1 MSSSDPPLRKKSYMG
16 QHQIKKKNIFQAP
29 DEPPD
34 VVRPEQKTCYVSGKS
49 NRSQKTS
56 RESIMSGGAVF
67 PLGESTLALD
77 EEMLQVLDAVDS
89 VKPAANNARPKA
101 VNRDAEQEPASSTVF
116 APSRPLAPV
125 TDNKREPTG
134 PGPRGA
140 PSTQERICGRGGD
153 SKRPG
158 WRADCKDLAQRLL
171 FSEDLE
177 ESEHAQR
184 GAENIKSSPV
194 STSINKL
201 SCQEIKNG
209 QRVIS
214 SINRQKVTSR
224 TKSSPRNKDR
234 SGPNTNTGPPLDVS
248 RDYILFSPTRLA
260 AAMKKAKLQ
269 QLLQN
274 QSVSVLTVPS
284 GLDLSTLGDTLPQPG
299 MALCA
304 PAGQAEKLLLSSWGL
319 PKPVLERYQKH
330 GVTHMFEWQAQCLT
344 VGQVLQGGNLVYSAP
359 TSAGK
364 TLVSELLMLKRVLE
378 TKRKALFILPFVSVA
393 KEKMHYLQSVFEEA
407 GVRVEG
413 YMGSTSAAGGFTA
426 LDVAVCTIEKANSL
440 INRLIEEDNIGLLG
454 MVVVDEL
461 HMVGDSGR
469 GYLLEL
475 LLTKIRYIAQ
485 KQNTT
490 GSLSEGVQIVGMSA
504 TLPNLS
510 LLASWLGA
518 ELYLTD
524 YRPVPLQEHLK
535 VGCKIYDKSLSVV
548 RQFTPALHIKGDD
561 DHIVSLCYETVRE
574 GRSVLLF
581 CPSKNWCEKLADSIA
596 REFYNLRHAD
606 RQGEAEPQ
614 PVSLDPE
621 GLVDVVA
628 QLRRTPAG
636 LDHILQRTVPWGVAF
651 HHAGLTFDERDVLEG
666 AFRQGLVRVLAATS
680 TLSSG
685 VNLPARRVIIRTP
698 TFNGHLLDSLT
709 YKQMAGR
716 AGRKGVDTTGESVL
730 VCKEAER
737 QKGISLLKGA
747 LQPISSCLLRREGEG
762 VTTSMLRAILE
773 IIVGGVAST
782 PQDVALYAS
791 CSLLAA
797 SMKCDGKK
805 ESNEET
811 NKGAIEACVEW
822 LMDNEFISIQ
832 KDRQEERYCPSQLGA
847 ATLSSSLSPP
857 EALGIFADLQRAMK
871 GFVLENNLH
880 ILYLITPLYAEW
892 TTIDWYQFFCLWEQL
907 SSSMKRVAELVGV
920 QEGFLARSVS
930 GKLVAK
936 TEKQRRQ
943 MAVHKRFFTTLVL
956 QDLVNEVPLGTVAS
970 KYNCNRGQLQSLQ
983 QSAST
988 YAGMVTVFCKRLG
1001 WHNMELLLSQYQTR
1015 LSFGVQRELV
1025 DLVRVSLLN
1034 ATRARTLYAQGL
1046 CTVAELARATVA
1058 DVEKAL
1064 RNAVP
1069 FKSSKRAV
1077 DESEME
1083 AAERRSLRCVWVT
1096 GGRALTEQEA
1106 AVEIVSEARLLLQE
1120 DLARLGVQWDPAT
1133 LPPGAPAVPA
1143 VTSSDDSDTSSA
1155 SNLSSHE
1162 GQVDSVKDHKEDRVK
1177 KNESTDIIRRGKENK
1192 EGYKHEKRMKM
1203 EKTEGEAKREQ
1214 RTSKPEDNGVNR
1226 KLNEHR
1232 KEDRPGPEIRQMG
1245 NEVQVERRKETKK
1258 DETNTKIL
1266 MENDTEEPDE
1276 KRERQTR
1283 SKQLGGEHKKAEP
1296 KEGERSEGIVTIRP
1310 ESHPANC
1317 PVPERSL
1324 TQELTEIASSPLPQ
1338 LMPRPPPS
1346 PSPMPP
1352 PRFRAPVSREEQ
1364 QHSVPSGTSKGDGTT
1379 HLVASP
1385 VQPGRLKHSRALSK
1399 VLHSI
1404 QTDKSLQDNAE
1415 TAQMSHSKPTGVSSA
1430 PAGQVPSVVQA
1441 PGPVQETP
1449 PGAST
1454 PTNADMRDSVSLLS
1468 PEAERRRIDGGEVD
1482 RFSSPELYA
1491 GDQRDEEIEWDV
1503 KKGEESF
1510 GDSLEL
1516 DTQTERIIVQQ
1527 RSQHRDGT
1535 DRGMN
1540 KSVETEE
1547 IREEEMVEAA
1557 VELDKDANE
1566 DPDNAWP
1573 RFNISFTDSQMEF
1586 ILNTSHEISP
1596 APAGDNVAEDKDEGG
1611 DEDEA
1616 LRDDQAASKSINRS
1630 SSFLFDSLYDSS
1642 LLAGLSPHQI
1652 LNQSDEEES
1661 IGHELRDNRS
1671 LPSTKERR
1679 RSELLANQ
1687 EAEQLEAIQW
1697 GESSFNL
1704 SEWGDSLLVGEHFLE
1719 RQSLLKHT
1727 ERTRK
1732 EQDSHNKAQLSN
1744 TVYNRPEE
1752 QIKPQPSTSATTN
1765 QNEYKDR
1772 ASNHQGA
1779 TPNIKQHNNTQND
1792 NKPDSRREMMNEK
1805 GKNGRPVG
1813 KKIKKVEETSD
1824 LLSDDVVFKHPD
1836 VQNAPESTL
1845 YCSPGLQDIFDRWP
1859 SMSDQPWQ
1867 NNTTGHT
1874 APHILMN
1881 ATNTAE
1887 VLRQPQP
1894 SMQVDS
1900 KIREP
1905 NVQVAAGEID
1915 SREEQPTIRDREDVT
1930 ERPGSAG
1937 DLIPPTQETPPVTP
1951 RVKLTTSSVQSP
1963 LTVQPLNQS
1972 TPSTLLRQ
1980 KPAITK
1986 YPKSRPGRI
1995 DHPSEAVTDT
2005 EQSSSTSDLSHKHQ
2019 LGQKPKT
2026 LPVPHSSSK
2035 TKSQPHTDQNLSPPR
2050 DCASPSSPRPERP
2063 SDAESHII
2071 EEGFSLQL
2079 SQDASLCSSNS
2090 GTFAI
2095 IDVASDRRLFNTF
2108 INEWKTKERYSL
2120 ALACEKREDRPQ
2132 PQVEIGGKHM
2142 RVSAA
2147 HQKLHSDDG
2156 FPVRNSDGLVLIGL
2170 SVCWGARDAYYL
2182 SLQQEQS
2189 KGLSASLAPPPL
2201 DDDLPVSERLVQVK
2215 TCLSRPSAGHR
2226 GGVIVTY
2233 DIIQVYKRLVQSC
2246 GITLEGNC
2254 EDPKVACWLVDPGS
2268 EERTLPNMVTVY
2280 CPEELPLLDGLGN
2293 AHVHCPRVR
2302 AATKSVLVHAVMNH
2316 LTGLLEKDGMLDLF
2330 RSVEMPSQ
2338 VCLALLELNGVGFS
2352 VEECERQKHVMQ
2364 AKLTALESQ
2373 AYTLA
2378 GHSFSLTGHS
2388 FSLTSID
2395 DIAQVLFLEL
2405 HLPPNGDV
2413 GGSKSKKTL
2422 GYTRRG
2428 GSRVRF
2434 GKQFSTTKDVLEKLR
2449 PLHPL
2454 PGVILEWRRITN
2466 ALTKVVFPLQ
2476 REKQHHPTLSMDRIY
2491 PIAQTHTATGRVSF
2505 TEPNIQNVPKDF
2517 EIHMPTVV
2525 GESPPSQGSC
2535 NMSTKPGKRRCSVPS
2550 VAAGSE
2556 EQGPAFSV
2564 SMRHAF
2570 IPFPGGMILAA
2581 DYSQLELRVLAH
2593 LSRDHRLLQVLN
2605 GGADVFRCIAAEW
2618 KSVDPESVND
2628 NLRQQAKQICYGII
2642 YGMGAKSLG
2651 EQMGVEENDAACY
2664 IESFKARYKGINAFL
2679 KETVKNC
2686 IKNGYVQTLM
2696 GRRRYLPGIT
2706 NSNMHIKAH
2715 AERQAVNTTVQ
2726 GSAADI
2732 VKLATVNIQKRLRK
2746 TYPAAPLSHQHTHSG
2761 SSHRRAGTSQLR
2773 GAYFVLQL
2781 HDELIYETT
2790 EEDLIQVAQIVKRE
2804 MESAVKLY
2812 VKLKAK
2818 VKVGPSWG
2826 NLQDLDI

>member
-1 MSSSDPPLRKKSYMG
+1 MSTSGPPLKKKSYMG
-16 QHQIKKKNIFQAP
+16 QHQIKKKKSFQAP

-34 VVRPEQKTCYVSGKS
+34 GDRLLQKPLYIPGKTNINS
-49 NRSQKTS
+49 H
-56 RESIMSGGAVF
+56 MDGGAVF

-77 EEMLQVLDAVDS
+77 EEMLQMLDVIDP
-89 VKPAANNARPKA
+89 VKPAANNACPTT
-101 VNRDAEQEPASSTVF
+101 VNRHAQEEPSSSSSSSAAF
-116 APSRPLAPV
+116 APSRALAPA
-125 TDNKREPTG
+125 NKIKSDRAPQLTG
-134 PGPRGA
+134 QGPHRA
-140 PSTQERICGRGGD
+140 PSTKQGVCGRSD
-153 SKRPG
+153 DCKRPG
-158 WRADCKDLAQRLL
+158 WSADCKDLAQRLL
-171 FSEDLE
+171 FSEDSE
-177 ESEHAQR
+177 EAAHAQR
-184 GAENIKSSPV
+184 GSENIQPSQASGCINGLSCKEIKKCQQVGSSIKQTLPSKRKSSPHSKGKSV
-194 STSINKL
+194 SNM
-201 SCQEIKNG
+201 NA
-209 QRVIS
+209 
-214 SINRQKVTSR
+214 
-224 TKSSPRNKDR
+224 D
-234 SGPNTNTGPPLDVS
+234 PPQDVS

-260 AAMKKAKLQ
+260 VAMKRAKLQ
-269 QLLQN
+269 QSLQN
-274 QSVSVLTVPS
+274 QSASVLTVPT
-284 GLDLSTLGDTLPQPG
+284 GLDVSTLNDTSPQPG
-299 MALCA
+299 IALCA
-304 PAGQAEKLLLSSWGL
+304 PAGQAEKLLLCSWGL

-413 YMGSTSAAGGFTA
+413 YMGSTSAAGWFTA

-440 INRLIEEDNIGLLG
+440 INRLIEEDNMGLLG

-490 GSLSEGVQIVGMSA
+490 GSLSEGVQIIGMSA

-518 ELYLTD
+518 ELYQTD

-535 VGCKIYDKSLSVV
+535 VGCNIYDKSLTVV
-548 RQFTPALHIKGDD
+548 QQFTPALHIKGDD

-606 RQGEAEPQ
+606 CQGEAEPQ
-614 PVSLDPE
+614 PVLLDRE

-636 LDHILQRTVPWGVAF
+636 LDPILQRTVPWGVAF

-666 AFRQGLVRVLAATS
+666 AFRGGMVRVLAATS

-698 TFNGHLLDSLT
+698 TFNGHLLDPLT

-730 VCKEAER
+730 VCKETER
-737 QKGISLLKGA
+737 QKGISLLRGA
-747 LQPISSCLLRREGEG
+747 LQPISSCLVRREGEG
-762 VTTSMLRAILE
+762 ITTSMLRAILE

-782 PQDVALYAS
+782 PQDVRSYAL

-797 SMKCDGKK
+797 SMRSDGKK

-822 LMDNEFISIQ
+822 LMENEFISIQ
-832 KDRQEERYCPSQLGA
+832 KDGQEERYCPTQLGA

-871 GFVLENNLH
+871 GFVLENDLH

-943 MAVHKRFFTTLVL
+943 MAIHKRFFTTLVL

-970 KYNCNRGQLQSLQ
+970 KYNCSRGQLQSLQ

-1034 ATRARTLYAQGL
+1034 ATRARALYAQGL

-1064 RNAVP
+1064 RNAIP

-1077 DESEME
+1077 DESEVE

-1106 AVEIVSEARLLLQE
+1106 AIEIVSEARLLLQD
-1120 DLARLGVQWDPAT
+1120 DLARLGVQWDPT
-1133 LPPGAPAVPA
+1133 SPPPGAPAVNSP
-1143 VTSSDDSDTSSA
+1143 DDFDTSSA

-1162 GQVDSVKDHKEDRVK
+1162 LQVDHNKDHREGNRIKKSESRDIDRHGK
-1177 KNESTDIIRRGKENK
+1177 KNEEEYTR
-1192 EGYKHEKRMKM
+1192 EKGMSERKM
-1203 EKTEGEAKREQ
+1203 EKAGGEAKREQ
-1214 RTSKPEDNGVNR
+1214 GQSKPEDTVINR
-1226 KLNEHR
+1226 KFEEHR
-1232 KEDRPGPEIRQMG
+1232 RLDRTEPEIRQTG
-1245 NEVQVERRKETKK
+1245 DDVEVDKGIDVEKNMANKK
-1258 DETNTKIL
+1258 LL
-1266 MENDTEEPDE
+1266 MANDTEDE
-1276 KRERQTR
+1276 KTERQRHTR
-1283 SKQLGGEHKKAEP
+1283 SKQEREERTKAEP
-1296 KEGERSEGIVTIRP
+1296 KEGKTSKGIVSIRP
-1310 ESHPANC
+1310 ESHQANA

-1324 TQELTEIASSPLPQ
+1324 TQELAEIVSSPLPP
-1338 LMPRPPPS
+1338 LMPRPQPS

-1352 PRFRAPVSREEQ
+1352 ARFRAPISRVEEQ
-1364 QHSVPSGTSKGDGTT
+1364 HSAHARTSKGPA
-1379 HLVASP
+1379 ASP
-1385 VQPGRLKHSRALSK
+1385 VHPGRLKHSRALSK
-1399 VLHSI
+1399 VLNSI
-1404 QTDKSLQDNAE
+1404 QTDKALQDHVE
-1415 TAQMSHSKPTGVSSA
+1415 TAQTLNSKPWVASSVQSPA
-1430 PAGQVPSVVQA
+1430 PEGQVLLLVQA
-1441 PGPVQETP
+1441 PDLVQEP
-1449 PGAST
+1449 PPNVSA
-1454 PTNADMRDSVSLLS
+1454 PTNANTLDSPLTVSPASVPLFS
-1468 PEAERRRIDGGEVD
+1468 PEAKRRRMDGIDVD
-1482 RFSSPELYA
+1482 KFSSPELYA
-1491 GDQRDEEIEWDV
+1491 GEERDEEAEGDIR
-1503 KKGEESF
+1503 KGEESF
-1510 GDSLEL
+1510 GDSFEL

-1527 RSQHRDGT
+1527 ACQHRDGN
-1535 DRGMN
+1535 DRGTSQM
-1540 KSVETEE
+1540 VETDE

-1557 VELDKDANE
+1557 VELDKDTNE
-1566 DPDNAWP
+1566 GSNRLEAPDNTCP
-1573 RFNISFTDSQMEF
+1573 RFNISLTESQMEL
-1586 ILNTSHEISP
+1586 ILNTSHQISP
-1596 APAGDNVAEDKDEGG
+1596 GPGGDDVVEDKDESGE
-1611 DEDEA
+1611 EDA
-1616 LRDDQAASKSINRS
+1616 NQAASESVNRS

-1642 LLAGLSPHQI
+1642 LLAALSPHHV
-1652 LNQSDEEES
+1652 LDQSDEDEPA
-1661 IGHELRDNRS
+1661 GHEIRDP
-1671 LPSTKERR
+1671 LPSTQERR
-1679 RSELLANQ
+1679 RSKLLANQ
-1687 EAEQLEAIQW
+1687 EAEKCEAVQW

-1719 RQSLLKHT
+1719 RQSLLRQT

-1732 EQDSHNKAQLSN
+1732 ASHPEAQQPNANCVLS
-1744 TVYNRPEE
+1744 EE
-1752 QIKPQPSTSATTN
+1752 PQPKPSLLQPQPSTTAATTT
-1765 QNEYKDR
+1765 QNEHDKDK
-1772 ASNHQGA
+1772 ANNNKGSIHK
-1779 TPNIKQHNNTQND
+1779 IKQHSNAQND
-1792 NKPDSRREMMNEK
+1792 DKPGGRQEMVNEK
-1805 GKNGRPVG
+1805 GENGKQVETRAV
-1813 KKIKKVEETSD
+1813 KINAV
-1824 LLSDDVVFKHPD
+1824 LSDNVVLKHPQ
-1836 VQNAPESTL
+1836 VQNEPESSF
-1845 YCSPGLQDIFDRWP
+1845 YCSPGLQEIFDRWP
-1859 SMSDQPWQ
+1859 SMSDQPTQ
-1867 NNTTGHT
+1867 NTTTGHT
-1874 APHILMN
+1874 AVHILKH
-1881 ATNTAE
+1881 AANTAE
-1887 VLRQPQP
+1887 VPDLPQP
-1894 SMQVDS
+1894 SVQVDR
-1900 KIREP
+1900 KEGKP
-1905 NVQVAAGEID
+1905 NVQDVTADSD
-1915 SREEQPTIRDREDVT
+1915 SREEQPSSYDGENVT

-1963 LTVQPLNQS
+1963 LIAQPFNQS
-1972 TPSTLLRQ
+1972 TPSTFLPRKQ
-1980 KPAITK
+1980 AIT
-1986 YPKSRPGRI
+1986 KSRPGRS
-1995 DHPSEAVTDT
+1995 DHLLEAVVDT
-2005 EQSSSTSDLSHKHQ
+2005 KQPHSTSERSCEHHP
-2019 LGQKPKT
+2019 GQKPKT
-2026 LPVPHSSSK
+2026 VPLLSSK
-2035 TKSQPHTDQNLSPPR
+2035 AKPLIHADQILSPAQ
-2050 DCASPSSPRPERP
+2050 DCISPSSPRPRLL
-2063 SDAESHII
+2063 SDAESPMTD
-2071 EEGFSLQL
+2071 EAFTLQL
-2079 SQDASLCSSNS
+2079 SQDVSLCSSNS
-2090 GTFAI
+2090 GTFSI
-2095 IDVASDRRLFNTF
+2095 IDVASDRCLFDTF
-2108 INEWKTKERYSL
+2108 INEWKTKDRYTL
-2120 ALACEKREDRPQ
+2120 ALACEKREHRQQ
-2132 PQVEIGGKHM
+2132 PEGEIGGKHK
-2142 RVSAA
+2142 RASAA
-2147 HQKLHSDDG
+2147 LQTLHTADG
-2156 FPVRNSDGLVLIGL
+2156 FPVRKSDGQVLIGL
-2170 SVCWGARDAYYL
+2170 SVCWGARDAYYV

-2189 KGLSASLAPPPL
+2189 KGLSSSLAPPPL
-2201 DDDLPVSERLVQVK
+2201 DGDLPVSERLRQVK
-2215 TCLSRPSAGHR
+2215 ACLSRLAGHR
-2226 GGVIVTY
+2226 GGVVVTY
-2233 DIIQVYKRLVQSC
+2233 DIIQVYKTLVLSC
-2246 GITLEGNC
+2246 GISLEGNC
-2254 EDPKVACWLVDPGS
+2254 EDPKVACWMVDPGS

-2293 AHVHCPRVR
+2293 AHAHCPRVR

-2316 LTGLLEKDGMLDLF
+2316 LTGLLEEDGMLDLF
-2330 RSVEMPSQ
+2330 RSTEMPSQ
-2338 VCLALLELNGVGFS
+2338 VSLALLELNGVGFS

-2378 GHSFSLTGHS
+2378 GHSFSLT
-2388 FSLTSID
+2388 SID

-2413 GGSKSKKTL
+2413 AGSKSKKTL

-2428 GSRVRF
+2428 GGRVRL
-2434 GKQFSTTKDVLEKLR
+2434 GKQFSTTKDVLEKLH

-2476 REKQHHPTLSMDRIY
+2476 REKQYHSTLAMDRIY
-2491 PIAQTHTATGRVSF
+2491 PIAQTHTATGRVCF

-2517 EIHMPTVV
+2517 EIHMATVV
-2525 GESPPSQGSC
+2525 GESPPSQDSC
-2535 NMSTKPGKRRCSVPS
+2535 HMSSKPGKRCSVVPS
-2550 VAAGSE
+2550 AAAGRA

-2570 IPFPGGMILAA
+2570 VPFSGGMILAA

-2593 LSRDHRLLQVLN
+2593 LSKDQRLLQVLN

-2618 KSVDPESVND
+2618 KRVDPESVND

-2664 IESFKARYKGINAFL
+2664 IESFKARYKGINTFL
-2679 KETVKNC
+2679 RETVKNC

-2706 NSNMHIKAH
+2706 NANVHIKAH

-2746 TYPAAPLSHQHTHSG
+2746 TYPSAPLSHQHAHSA
-2761 SSHRRAGTSQLR
+2761 SNHCRVGTSHLR

>member
-1 MSSSDPPLRKKSYMG
+1 MSTSGPHKRKSYMG
-16 QHQIKKKNIFQAP
+16 QHQIKKKKGFHAP
-29 DEPPD
+29 EEPLHGD
-34 VVRPEQKTCYVSGKS
+34 RPSDRTNSTASLMGA
-49 NRSQKTS
+49 
-56 RESIMSGGAVF
+56 GAVF

-77 EEMLQVLDAVDS
+77 AELLQVMDAVDP
-89 VKPAANNARPKA
+89 VKPAAHPTA
-101 VNRDAEQEPASSTVF
+101 VERDAHEEPASSAAF
-116 APSRPLAPV
+116 GPEHSLAPV
-125 TDNKREPTG
+125 GDNKRESDRVPTG
-134 PGPRGA
+134 QGPHGVLSA
-140 PSTQERICGRGGD
+140 QERVCWRSVD

-158 WRADCKDLAQRLL
+158 WTAECKDLAQKLL

-177 ESEHAQR
+177 EAESAQKGPER
-184 GAENIKSSPV
+184 DQPVPTSADIKEPPCREVKDSQRAGSSSKKKGAPRRKSPPLTKEESG
-194 STSINKL
+194 SS
-201 SCQEIKNG
+201 KNAA
-209 QRVIS
+209 
-214 SINRQKVTSR
+214 
-224 TKSSPRNKDR
+224 
-234 SGPNTNTGPPLDVS
+234 PPLDVS
-248 RDYILFSPTRLA
+248 RDYILFSPTCLA
-260 AAMKKAKLQ
+260 AAMKRAKLQ
-269 QLLQN
+269 QSLQN
-274 QSVSVLTVPS
+274 QSASVLTVPT
-284 GLDLSTLGDTLPQPG
+284 GLELSTLSDTLPQPG
-299 MALCA
+299 VALCA
-304 PAGQAEKLLLSSWGL
+304 PLNQAEMLQLSSWGL

-330 GVTHMFEWQAQCLT
+330 KVTCMFEWQAQCLA
-344 VGQVLQGGNLVYSAP
+344 VGHVLQGGNLVYSAP

-440 INRLIEEDNIGLLG
+440 INRLIEEDSMGLLG

-490 GSLSEGVQIVGMSA
+490 GSLSEGVQIIGMSA

-518 ELYLTD
+518 ELYQTD

-535 VGCKIYDKSLSVV
+535 VGCNIYDKSLSVV
-548 RQFTPALHIKGDD
+548 RQFTPALQIKGDD
-561 DHIVSLCYETVRE
+561 DHIVSLCYETVRD

-606 RQGEAEPQ
+606 GQSDTNLR
-614 PVSLDPE
+614 PVCLDQE
-621 GLVDVVA
+621 GLVDVLA

-636 LDHILQRTVPWGVAF
+636 LDPILQRTVPWGVAF

-666 AFRQGLVRVLAATS
+666 AFRQGVVRVLAATS

-698 TFNGHLLDSLT
+698 TFNGHLLDPLT

-737 QKGISLLKGA
+737 QKGITLLKGA
-747 LQPISSCLLRREGEG
+747 LQPISSCLVRREGDG

-782 PQDVALYAS
+782 PQDVTLYAS

-797 SMKCDGKK
+797 SMKCDGKHRSD
-805 ESNEET
+805 EGT

-832 KDRQEERYCPSQLGA
+832 KEGDDPEERYCPTQLGA
-847 ATLSSSLSPP
+847 ATMSSSLSPP

-871 GFVLENNLH
+871 GFVLENDLH

-936 TEKQRRQ
+936 TDKQRRQ
-943 MAVHKRFFTTLVL
+943 MAIHKRFFTTLVL

-1034 ATRARTLYAQGL
+1034 ATRARALYAQGL

-1083 AAERRSLRCVWVT
+1083 AVERRSLRCVWVT

-1106 AVEIVSEARLLLQE
+1106 ANEIVSEARVLLRE
-1120 DLARLGVQWDPAT
+1120 DLAKLGVQWDPTT
-1133 LPPGAPAVPA
+1133 LPPGAPGVNSPDDQSE
-1143 VTSSDDSDTSSA
+1143 TSSGSD
-1155 SNLSSHE
+1155 LRSHE
-1162 GQVDSVKDHKEDRVK
+1162 AQRNNNKESQEGGRLK
-1177 KNESTDIIRRGKENK
+1177 KSKSRDTDGHREDDYRGEKRKQEKPEGEIWREPGKSKPAEKEVNKKFEVHREEDGIDPEMRQTENEMPSENGKETEKKAGTNK
-1192 EGYKHEKRMKM
+1192 MSMANTTK
-1203 EKTEGEAKREQ
+1203 
-1214 RTSKPEDNGVNR
+1214 N
-1226 KLNEHR
+1226 LNE
-1232 KEDRPGPEIRQMG
+1232 KLDGPE
-1245 NEVQVERRKETKK
+1245 KE
-1258 DETNTKIL
+1258 
-1266 MENDTEEPDE
+1266 EE
-1276 KRERQTR
+1276 
-1283 SKQLGGEHKKAEP
+1283 EHKISE
-1296 KEGERSEGIVTIRP
+1296 EGSEGTVSARP
-1310 ESHPANC
+1310 VGQQTKQPA
-1317 PVPERSL
+1317 PERSL
-1324 TQELTEIASSPLPQ
+1324 TQELADIVSSPLPQ
-1338 LMPRPPPS
+1338 SLPHPQPTPP
-1346 PSPMPP
+1346 PMPP
-1352 PRFRAPVSREEQ
+1352 PRFRAPISWAEEQ
-1364 QHSVPSGTSKGDGTT
+1364 RSISTSTLKRDGTT
-1379 HLVASP
+1379 GGAASP
-1385 VQPGRLKHSRALSK
+1385 VQQSRLKHSRALSK

-1404 QTDKSLQDNAE
+1404 QTDKCPQDNSN
-1415 TAQMSHSKPTGVSSA
+1415 TAPTSHLTSA
-1430 PAGQVPSVVQA
+1430 DTSGPAVHQSTAAQTTD
-1441 PGPVQETP
+1441 PVQQTP
-1449 PGAST
+1449 PTVST
-1454 PTNADMRDSVSLLS
+1454 PTNAATSDPPLFA
-1468 PEAERRRIDGGEVD
+1468 PEAKRRRVESGEVD
-1482 RFSSPELYA
+1482 NFSSPELYA
-1491 GDQRDEEIEWDV
+1491 GDVE
-1503 KKGEESF
+1503 KGEESF
-1510 GDSLEL
+1510 GDSFEL
-1516 DTQTERIIVQQ
+1516 DTQTERILVQQ
-1527 RSQHRDGT
+1527 SYQFKDGNLVLET
-1535 DRGMN
+1535 EKTKEEGM
-1540 KSVETEE
+1540 VETAAELKGATEE
-1547 IREEEMVEAA
+1547 GDNRLA
-1557 VELDKDANE
+1557 
-1566 DPDNAWP
+1566 PDNP
-1573 RFNISFTDSQMEF
+1573 CPKFNISLTDSQMEL
-1586 ILNTSHEISP
+1586 ILNTSHQVSP
-1596 APAGDNVAEDKDEGG
+1596 GPGVGDNMDEEKNEGG
-1611 DEDEA
+1611 D
-1616 LRDDQAASKSINRS
+1616 DDDDDDDNNVPAANQVASESPNRS
-1630 SSFLFDSLYDSS
+1630 SSFLFDSLYDSA
-1642 LLAGLSPHQI
+1642 LLAGLSPHHI
-1652 LNQSDEEES
+1652 SHHSDEEES
-1661 IGHELRDNRS
+1661 VGQEQERP
-1671 LPSTKERR
+1671 LPSTQERR
-1679 RSELLANQ
+1679 SSELLANQ
-1687 EAEQLEAIQW
+1687 EAEKQEAVQW

-1704 SEWGDSLLVGEHFLE
+1704 SEWGDSLFVGEHFME
-1719 RQSLLKHT
+1719 RQSLLRHT
-1727 ERTRK
+1727 ERTQTEEEGR
-1732 EQDSHNKAQLSN
+1732 HRAQEPN
-1744 TVYNRPEE
+1744 AEE
-1752 QIKPQPSTSATTN
+1752 QFQVQSISEPGPIQAQPDKAT
-1765 QNEYKDR
+1765 
-1772 ASNHQGA
+1772 A
-1779 TPNIKQHNNTQND
+1779 TQFTND
-1792 NKPDSRREMMNEK
+1792 NKASGKQGGESGKQKETETNMN
-1805 GKNGRPVG
+1805 VL
-1813 KKIKKVEETSD
+1813 VLD
-1824 LLSDDVVFKHPD
+1824 
-1836 VQNAPESTL
+1836 NAPERNL
-1845 YCSPGLQDIFDRWP
+1845 YCSPDLQEIFDRWP
-1859 SMSDQPWQ
+1859 SMSDQSCQ
-1867 NNTTGHT
+1867 NTTGHT
-1874 APHILMN
+1874 DPIHA
-1881 ATNTAE
+1881 ATAAAAAAAAATATAAAAAAATATAAADTE
-1887 VLRQPQP
+1887 TPDPPQP
-1894 SMQVDS
+1894 SIQAGTNTG
-1900 KIREP
+1900 KL
-1905 NVQVAAGEID
+1905 NVQPDAESEPSKHGTEN
-1915 SREEQPTIRDREDVT
+1915 VT

-1963 LTVQPLNQS
+1963 LTTKPLNQS
-1972 TPSTLLRQ
+1972 TPLILPTRKQ
-1980 KPAITK
+1980 TA
-1986 YPKSRPGRI
+1986 PKCRKSHSGHS
-1995 DHPSEAVTDT
+1995 DHPSVATDT
-2005 EQSSSTSDLSHKHQ
+2005 KQPNSVRSRKQQ
-2019 LGQKPKT
+2019 LEKTKSLTT
-2026 LPVPHSSSK
+2026 LPESELRSVQCSSSK
-2035 TKSQPHTDQNLSPPR
+2035 TKPLLQSDQKLSRPPQHT
-2050 DCASPSSPRPERP
+2050 SPSSPRPKPP
-2063 SDAESHII
+2063 SDSESPVI
-2071 EEGFSLQL
+2071 EGFTLQL
-2079 SQDASLCSSNS
+2079 SQDASLNSFNS
-2090 GTFAI
+2090 GTFSI
-2095 IDVASDRRLFNTF
+2095 IDVASDRCLFDTF
-2108 INEWKTKERYSL
+2108 IGEWKTKERYSL
-2120 ALACEKREDRPQ
+2120 ALACEKRERREQ
-2132 PQVEIGGKHM
+2132 PEEEIGGKHNKA
-2142 RVSAA
+2142 SAA
-2147 HQKLHSDDG
+2147 HQKLNG

-2170 SVCWGARDAYYL
+2170 SVCWGARDAYYI

-2189 KGLSASLAPPPL
+2189 KGFSSSLAPPLL
-2201 DDDLPVSERLVQVK
+2201 DENLPVSDRLEQVRA
-2215 TCLSRPSAGHR
+2215 CLSQPSKDLG
-2226 GGVIVTY
+2226 GGVVVTY
-2233 DIIQVYKRLVQSC
+2233 DIIQVYKTLVLSC
-2246 GITLEGNC
+2246 GISLEGSC
-2254 EDPKVACWLVDPGS
+2254 EDPKVACWLMDPGS

-2280 CPEELPLLDGLGN
+2280 CPEELPLLEGLGN
-2293 AHVHCPRVR
+2293 AHAHCPRVR
-2302 AATKSVLVHAVMNH
+2302 AATKSVLVHAVMKH
-2316 LTGLLEKDGMLDLF
+2316 VTGLLEQDGMLDLF
-2330 RSVEMPSQ
+2330 RNIEMPSQ

-2364 AKLTALESQ
+2364 AKLSTLESQ
-2373 AYTLA
+2373 AYNLA
-2378 GHSFSLTGHS
+2378 GHSFSLTS
-2388 FSLTSID
+2388 VD

-2413 GGSKSKKTL
+2413 GGSKGKKTL

-2428 GSRVRF
+2428 AGGRVRL

-2476 REKQHHPTLSMDRIY
+2476 REKQYHPTLAMNRIY
-2491 PIAQTHTATGRVSF
+2491 PVAQTHTATGRVSF

-2517 EIHMPTVV
+2517 EIDMPTVV
-2525 GESPPSQGSC
+2525 EESPPSQNGRQ
-2535 NMSTKPGKRRCSVPS
+2535 NKPGKKRRSAVPS
-2550 VAAGSE
+2550 VTAGAAG
-2556 EQGPAFSV
+2556 QGLTFSV

-2570 IPFPGGMILAA
+2570 VPFSGGMILAA

-2593 LSRDHRLLQVLN
+2593 LSKDQRLLQVLN

-2618 KSVDPESVND
+2618 KSIDPETVND

-2664 IESFKARYKGINAFL
+2664 IESFKSRYKGINAFL

-2686 IKNGYVQTLM
+2686 VKNGYVQTLK

-2706 NSNMHIKAH
+2706 NTNMHIKAH

-2746 TYPAAPLSHQHTHSG
+2746 TYPAALPSHQHTLSARNQ
-2761 SSHRRAGTSQLR
+2761 SRARTSHLR

-2790 EEDLIQVAQIVKRE
+2790 EDDLIQVAQIVKRE

-2826 NLQDLDI
+2826 NLQDIDL

>member
-1 MSSSDPPLRKKSYMG
+1 MSTLGPPPKKKSYMG
-16 QHQIKKKNIFQAP
+16 QHQIKNKKCHQAP
-29 DEPPD
+29 DDPPE
-34 VVRPEQKTCYVSGKS
+34 VNSLLQKKHYVSNKANRPE
-49 NRSQKTS
+49 NRGSH
-56 RESIMSGGAVF
+56 IGGAAMF

-77 EEMLQVLDAVDS
+77 EEMVQVLDAVDS
-89 VKPAANNARPKA
+89 VKPAACPTTANGGAQ
-101 VNRDAEQEPASSTVF
+101 EEPASSA
-116 APSRPLAPV
+116 APSRSLAPTAHSKKERDRAPLQPIDDQRSHRSLM
-125 TDNKREPTG
+125 TD
-134 PGPRGA
+134 
-140 PSTQERICGRGGD
+140 ERLCGRNSD
-153 SKRPG
+153 CKRPG
-158 WRADCKDLAQRLL
+158 WTADCKDLAQKLL
-171 FSEDLE
+171 FSEDSE
-177 ESEHAQR
+177 EAEQAQR
-184 GAENIKSSPV
+184 GLSMPASACV
-194 STSINKL
+194 SVPQY
-201 SCQEIKNG
+201 QEIKNNC
-209 QRVIS
+209 QADS
-214 SINRQKVTSR
+214 FNKQKQIHR
-224 TKSSPRNKDR
+224 RKSSPPNNEESCSNRNSDL
-234 SGPNTNTGPPLDVS
+234 PLDVS

-260 AAMKKAKLQ
+260 AAKKKSKLQ
-269 QLLQN
+269 PSLQN
-274 QSVSVLTVPS
+274 QSASVLTVPS
-284 GLDLSTLGDTLPQPG
+284 GLELSTLSVTLSQPG
-299 MALCA
+299 IALCA
-304 PAGQAEKLLLSSWGL
+304 PTEQTEKLLLSSWGL

-330 GVTHMFEWQAQCLT
+330 GVTQMFEWQAQCLT

-413 YMGSTSAAGGFTA
+413 YMGSTKAAGGFTA

-440 INRLIEEDNIGLLG
+440 INRLIEEDSMGLLG

-490 GSLSEGVQIVGMSA
+490 GSLSEGVQIIGMSA

-518 ELYLTD
+518 ELYQTD

-535 VGCKIYDKSLSVV
+535 VGCNFYDKSLSVI

-574 GRSVLLF
+574 GHSVLLF

-596 REFYNLRHAD
+596 REFYNLRLNDH
-606 RQGEAEPQ
+606 QGDTDAQ
-614 PVSLDPE
+614 TVCLDQE
-621 GLVDVVA
+621 GLVNVIA
-628 QLRRTPAG
+628 QLKRTPAG
-636 LDHILQRTVPWGVAF
+636 LDLILQRTVPWGVAF

-666 AFRQGLVRVLAATS
+666 AFRQGMVRVLAATS

-698 TFNGHLLDSLT
+698 TFNGHLLDPLT

-737 QKGISLLKGA
+737 QKGISLLRGT
-747 LQPISSCLLRREGEG
+747 LQPISSCLVRREGEG

-782 PQDVALYAS
+782 PQDVRLYAS

-797 SMKCDGKK
+797 SMKCDGQKQ
-805 ESNEET
+805 SNEET

-822 LMDNEFISIQ
+822 LMENEFISIQ
-832 KDRQEERYCPSQLGA
+832 KDEQEERYCPTQLGA

-871 GFVLENNLH
+871 GFVLENDLH

-930 GKLVAK
+930 CKLVAK

-988 YAGMVTVFCKRLG
+988 YAGMVMIFCKRLG

-1034 ATRARTLYAQGL
+1034 ATRARALYAQGL

-1083 AAERRSLRCVWVT
+1083 AAERRNLRCVWVT

-1106 AVEIVSEARLLLQE
+1106 AIEIVSEARLLLQE
-1120 DLARLGVQWDPAT
+1120 DLAQLGVQWDPTT
-1133 LPPGAPAVPA
+1133 LPPGAP
-1143 VTSSDDSDTSSA
+1143 TLSNLDDHHSSDTDSSVSYISPQEAKAGSSREGEGHRLNKSESKDTDK
-1155 SNLSSHE
+1155 HRE
-1162 GQVDSVKDHKEDRVK
+1162 GIKPEKQKL
-1177 KNESTDIIRRGKENK
+1177 ENK
-1192 EGYKHEKRMKM
+1192 MP
-1203 EKTEGEAKREQ
+1203 TGEARREQ
-1214 RTSKPEDNGVNR
+1214 PKKAQDRTETEVGQTGNHVAVERDNVAKIEETNAKLSMENAPENPD
-1226 KLNEHR
+1226 
-1232 KEDRPGPEIRQMG
+1232 EIRERPEQEMG
-1245 NEVQVERRKETKK
+1245 ECKTSEER
-1258 DETNTKIL
+1258 
-1266 MENDTEEPDE
+1266 
-1276 KRERQTR
+1276 
-1283 SKQLGGEHKKAEP
+1283 GGQK
-1296 KEGERSEGIVTIRP
+1296 SEGTVSMKERGQAKPSIP
-1310 ESHPANC
+1310 D
-1317 PVPERSL
+1317 RSL
-1324 TQELTEIASSPLPQ
+1324 TQELAQIVSSLPQ
-1338 LMPRPPPS
+1338 LLPHAQPS

-1352 PRFRAPVSREEQ
+1352 PRFRTLISRVGEETVSPK
-1364 QHSVPSGTSKGDGTT
+1364 SSKGDGTT
-1379 HLVASP
+1379 GLVASP
-1385 VQPGRLKHSRALSK
+1385 LQPGRLKHSRALSK

-1404 QTDKSLQDNAE
+1404 QTDKSLQNDVD
-1415 TAQMSHSKPTGVSSA
+1415 TAPTSC
-1430 PAGQVPSVVQA
+1430 PPSDSTGQA
-1441 PGPVQETP
+1441 PGHVPQTP
-1449 PGAST
+1449 PTVSAPTIDSPLSSSPASV
-1454 PTNADMRDSVSLLS
+1454 PLFS
-1468 PEAERRRIDGGEVD
+1468 PKAKRRRMEGAEMDK
-1482 RFSSPELYA
+1482 FSSPELYA
-1491 GDQRDEEIEWDV
+1491 GEEGDEEVQGNV

-1510 GDSLEL
+1510 GDSFEL
-1516 DTQTERIIVQQ
+1516 DTQTERIILQQ
-1527 RSQHRDGT
+1527 SYQRGIGN
-1535 DRGMN
+1535 DRAMN
-1540 KSVETEE
+1540 QLVETEE
-1547 IREEEMVEAA
+1547 AKEVEMVEMCTHS
-1557 VELDKDANE
+1557 VTGKDGLEA
-1566 DPDNAWP
+1566 PDSASH
-1573 RFNISFTDSQMEF
+1573 RFNISLTDSQMEL
-1586 ILNTSHEISP
+1586 ILNSSHQISP
-1596 APAGDNVAEDKDEGG
+1596 GLADDNLEEDKNQDGSN
-1611 DEDEA
+1611 DNEA
-1616 LRDDQAASKSINRS
+1616 PEANPVASESFNRS

-1642 LLAGLSPHQI
+1642 LLAGLSPEQ
-1652 LNQSDEEES
+1652 LADQEEPVGQD
-1661 IGHELRDNRS
+1661 IKDKWP
-1671 LPSTKERR
+1671 LPSTQDQRC
-1679 RSELLANQ
+1679 SEFLANREAERQ
-1687 EAEQLEAIQW
+1687 EAVQW

-1704 SEWGDSLLVGEHFLE
+1704 SEWGDTLLVGEHFLE
-1719 RQSLLKHT
+1719 RQSLLRHT
-1727 ERTRK
+1727 GRTQK
-1732 EQDSHNKAQLSN
+1732 EQEDCDRQAQQCNTDYEQFKNNQGHMHKFKQFTSCQNNIKPGERQRRINKDGEN
-1744 TVYNRPEE
+1744 EE
-1752 QIKPQPSTSATTN
+1752 QMEKEREQGKTN
-1765 QNEYKDR
+1765 VLLL
-1772 ASNHQGA
+1772 
-1779 TPNIKQHNNTQND
+1779 D
-1792 NKPDSRREMMNEK
+1792 NV
-1805 GKNGRPVG
+1805 PVG
-1813 KKIKKVEETSD
+1813 TP
-1824 LLSDDVVFKHPD
+1824 H
-1836 VQNAPESTL
+1836 
-1845 YCSPGLQDIFDRWP
+1845 CSPGLQEIFDRWP
-1859 SMSDQPWQ
+1859 SMSEQTCQ
-1867 NNTTGHT
+1867 NPTTGHADT
-1874 APHILMN
+1874 QRLIN
-1881 ATNTAE
+1881 AANTLKASD
-1887 VLRQPQP
+1887 LP
-1894 SMQVDS
+1894 
-1900 KIREP
+1900 
-1905 NVQVAAGEID
+1905 
-1915 SREEQPTIRDREDVT
+1915 QPTIHEDRKREELNAQSAAAENDSPLVHLSRHDAGNAT

-1963 LTVQPLNQS
+1963 LTARPLNQS
-1972 TPSTLLRQ
+1972 TPSALGLH
-1980 KPAITK
+1980 KPSALKCPESRTGQSNHLPEPVPANKHLTSTFDHHHKCHLGQAPKTK
-1986 YPKSRPGRI
+1986 RLTEP
-1995 DHPSEAVTDT
+1995 EVT
-2005 EQSSSTSDLSHKHQ
+2005 SVPCSTSE
-2019 LGQKPKT
+2019 
-2026 LPVPHSSSK
+2026 
-2035 TKSQPHTDQNLSPPR
+2035 TKGVLQTGPNLSSPQN
-2050 DCASPSSPRPERP
+2050 CASLSIPCPKLP
-2063 SDAESHII
+2063 SDTDSAVD
-2071 EEGFSLQL
+2071 EGFSLQL
-2079 SQDASLCSSNS
+2079 SQDKSLCSSNS
-2090 GTFAI
+2090 GTFTI
-2095 IDVASDRRLFNTF
+2095 IDVASDRCLFDTF
-2108 INEWKTKERYSL
+2108 IEEWKTKERYSL
-2120 ALACEKREDRPQ
+2120 VLACEKREHRLQ
-2132 PQVEIGGKHM
+2132 PLNEIGGKHK

-2147 HQKLHSDDG
+2147 HQNPNRADG
-2156 FPVRNSDGLVLIGL
+2156 FPVRDSDGLVIIGL
-2170 SVCWGARDAYYL
+2170 SVCWGARDAYYI
-2182 SLQQEQS
+2182 SLQKEQN
-2189 KGLSASLAPPPL
+2189 KGLSSSLAPPPL
-2201 DDDLPVSERLVQVK
+2201 DDDLPVNERLEQVK

-2226 GGVIVTY
+2226 GGVVITY
-2233 DIIQVYKRLVQSC
+2233 DIIQVYKRLVLGC
-2246 GITLEGNC
+2246 GISLEGNC

-2280 CPEELPLLDGLGN
+2280 CPEELHLLDGLGN
-2293 AHVHCPRVR
+2293 GNAYCPRVR
-2302 AATKSVLVHAVMNH
+2302 AATKSVLILAVMNH
-2316 LTGLLEKDGMLDLF
+2316 LSGVLEKDGMLDLF
-2330 RSVEMPSQ
+2330 RNMEMPSQ

-2352 VEECERQKHVMQ
+2352 VQECERQKHVMQ

-2373 AYTLA
+2373 AYNLA
-2378 GHSFSLTGHS
+2378 GHS

-2413 GGSKSKKTL
+2413 SGSKSKKTL

-2428 GSRVRF
+2428 GGRVRL
-2434 GKQFSTTKDVLEKLR
+2434 GKQFSTTKDVLEKLC

-2476 REKQHHPTLSMDRIY
+2476 REKQYHPTLAMDRIY

-2517 EIHMPTVV
+2517 QIYMPTVV
-2525 GESPPSQGSC
+2525 GESPPSQSGSEI
-2535 NMSTKPGKRRCSVPS
+2535 TKPGKQRRSVVPS
-2550 VAAGSE
+2550 VAAGTA

-2570 IPFPGGMILAA
+2570 IPFSGGMILAA

-2593 LSRDHRLLQVLN
+2593 LSKDQRLIQVLN
-2605 GGADVFRCIAAEW
+2605 LGADVFRCIAAEW
-2618 KSVDPESVND
+2618 KSVDPETVKD
-2628 NLRQQAKQICYGII
+2628 DLRQHAKQICYGII

-2679 KETVKNC
+2679 KQTVKNC
-2686 IKNGYVQTLM
+2686 VKNGYVQTLK

-2706 NSNMHIKAH
+2706 NTNTHIKAH

-2732 VKLATVNIQKRLRK
+2732 VKLATVNIQKRLQK
-2746 TYPAAPLSHQHTHSG
+2746 TYPAAPLSHQHTHSVNN
-2761 SSHRRAGTSQLR
+2761 RCRAGTSHLR

-2812 VKLKAK
+2812 VKLKVK

-2826 NLQDLDI
+2826 NLQDLDL

>member
-1 MSSSDPPLRKKSYMG
+1 GDAAG
-16 QHQIKKKNIFQAP
+16 AGCC
-29 DEPPD
+29 
-34 VVRPEQKTCYVSGKS
+34 RPS
-49 NRSQKTS
+49 
-56 RESIMSGGAVF
+56 
-67 PLGESTLALD
+67 
-77 EEMLQVLDAVDS
+77 
-89 VKPAANNARPKA
+89 
-101 VNRDAEQEPASSTVF
+101 
-116 APSRPLAPV
+116 
-125 TDNKREPTG
+125 
-134 PGPRGA
+134 
-140 PSTQERICGRGGD
+140 
-153 SKRPG
+153 
-158 WRADCKDLAQRLL
+158 
-171 FSEDLE
+171 
-177 ESEHAQR
+177 
-184 GAENIKSSPV
+184 
-194 STSINKL
+194 
-201 SCQEIKNG
+201 
-209 QRVIS
+209 
-214 SINRQKVTSR
+214 
-224 TKSSPRNKDR
+224 
-234 SGPNTNTGPPLDVS
+234 
-248 RDYILFSPTRLA
+248 
-260 AAMKKAKLQ
+260 
-269 QLLQN
+269 
-274 QSVSVLTVPS
+274 
-284 GLDLSTLGDTLPQPG
+284 
-299 MALCA
+299 
-304 PAGQAEKLLLSSWGL
+304 EKLLLSSWGL

-330 GVTHMFEWQAQCLT
+330 GVTHMFEWQAQCLA

-440 INRLIEEDNIGLLG
+440 INRLIEEDSMGLLG

-485 KQNTT
+485 KQNVT
-490 GSLSEGVQIVGMSA
+490 GSLSEGVQIIGMSA

-518 ELYLTD
+518 ELYQTD

-535 VGCKIYDKSLSVV
+535 VGCNIYDKCLSVV
-548 RQFTPALHIKGDD
+548 RQFAPALHIKGDD

-574 GRSVLLF
+574 GHSVLLF

-596 REFYNLRHAD
+596 REFYNLRHN
-606 RQGEAEPQ
+606 
-614 PVSLDPE
+614 VCLDQE
-621 GLVDVVA
+621 GLVDVIA

-636 LDHILQRTVPWGVAF
+636 IDPILQRTVPWGVAF

-666 AFRQGLVRVLAATS
+666 AFRQGMVRVLAATS

-698 TFNGHLLDSLT
+698 TFNGHLLDPLT

-737 QKGISLLKGA
+737 QKGISLIKGA
-747 LQPISSCLLRREGEG
+747 LQPISSCLVRREGEG

-782 PQDVALYAS
+782 PQDVSLYAS

-797 SMKCDGKK
+797 SMKCDSKRK
-805 ESNEET
+805 SNEET

-822 LMDNEFISIQ
+822 LMENEFISIQ
-832 KDRQEERYCPSQLGA
+832 KDGQEERYCPTQLGA

-871 GFVLENNLH
+871 GFVLENDLH

-943 MAVHKRFFTTLVL
+943 MAIHKRFFTTLVL

-1034 ATRARTLYAQGL
+1034 ATRARALYAQGL

-1083 AAERRSLRCVWVT
+1083 AAERRNLRCVWVT

-1106 AVEIVSEARLLLQE
+1106 ATEIVSEARLLLQE
-1120 DLARLGVQWDPAT
+1120 DLAQLGVRWDPTT
-1133 LPPGAPAVPA
+1133 LPPGAPAGSSPDDHRSKDTE
-1143 VTSSDDSDTSSA
+1143 TSSGSY
-1155 SNLSSHE
+1155 LSSQENTLLFSQIFPGPGGGDH
-1162 GQVDSVKDHKEDRVK
+1162 VDED
-1177 KNESTDIIRRGKENK
+1177 KNEGGGDDNEAST
-1192 EGYKHEKRMKM
+1192 
-1203 EKTEGEAKREQ
+1203 
-1214 RTSKPEDNGVNR
+1214 
-1226 KLNEHR
+1226 
-1232 KEDRPGPEIRQMG
+1232 G
-1245 NEVQVERRKETKK
+1245 NQ
-1258 DETNTKIL
+1258 
-1266 MENDTEEPDE
+1266 
-1276 KRERQTR
+1276 
-1283 SKQLGGEHKKAEP
+1283 
-1296 KEGERSEGIVTIRP
+1296 
-1310 ESHPANC
+1310 
-1317 PVPERSL
+1317 
-1324 TQELTEIASSPLPQ
+1324 
-1338 LMPRPPPS
+1338 
-1346 PSPMPP
+1346 
-1352 PRFRAPVSREEQ
+1352 
-1364 QHSVPSGTSKGDGTT
+1364 
-1379 HLVASP
+1379 VASE
-1385 VQPGRLKHSRALSK
+1385 
-1399 VLHSI
+1399 
-1404 QTDKSLQDNAE
+1404 SL
-1415 TAQMSHSKPTGVSSA
+1415 
-1430 PAGQVPSVVQA
+1430 
-1441 PGPVQETP
+1441 
-1449 PGAST
+1449 
-1454 PTNADMRDSVSLLS
+1454 
-1468 PEAERRRIDGGEVD
+1468 
-1482 RFSSPELYA
+1482 
-1491 GDQRDEEIEWDV
+1491 
-1503 KKGEESF
+1503 
-1510 GDSLEL
+1510 
-1516 DTQTERIIVQQ
+1516 
-1527 RSQHRDGT
+1527 
-1535 DRGMN
+1535 
-1540 KSVETEE
+1540 
-1547 IREEEMVEAA
+1547 
-1557 VELDKDANE
+1557 
-1566 DPDNAWP
+1566 
-1573 RFNISFTDSQMEF
+1573 
-1586 ILNTSHEISP
+1586 
-1596 APAGDNVAEDKDEGG
+1596 
-1611 DEDEA
+1611 
-1616 LRDDQAASKSINRS
+1616 NRS

-1642 LLAGLSPHQI
+1642 LLAGLSPQQI
-1652 LNQSDEEES
+1652 LDQSDEEES
-1661 IGHELRDNRS
+1661 VGQEVRDERP
-1671 LPSTKERR
+1671 LPSTQERR

-1687 EAEQLEAIQW
+1687 EAEQQEAIQW

-1704 SEWGDSLLVGEHFLE
+1704 SEWGDSLFVGEHFLE
-1719 RQSLLKHT
+1719 RQSLLRLA
-1727 ERTRK
+1727 ERTLK
-1732 EQDSHNKAQLSN
+1732 EQEDRHHDAQQTNADRVLPEDQLLDSPKEP
-1744 TVYNRPEE
+1744 R
-1752 QIKPQPSTSATTN
+1752 QIQPDCFLTQKECDKETAKNVTN
-1765 QNEYKDR
+1765 GK
-1772 ASNHQGA
+1772 
-1779 TPNIKQHNNTQND
+1779 ND
-1792 NKPDSRREMMNEK
+1792 NKPDKTQGRMNEE
-1805 GKNGRPVG
+1805 GNQ
-1813 KKIKKVEETSD
+1813 VERKEA
-1824 LLSDDVVFKHPD
+1824 K
-1836 VQNAPESTL
+1836 
-1845 YCSPGLQDIFDRWP
+1845 
-1859 SMSDQPWQ
+1859 
-1867 NNTTGHT
+1867 
-1874 APHILMN
+1874 MN
-1881 ATNTAE
+1881 
-1887 VLRQPQP
+1887 LF
-1894 SMQVDS
+1894 
-1900 KIREP
+1900 
-1905 NVQVAAGEID
+1905 
-1915 SREEQPTIRDREDVT
+1915 
-1930 ERPGSAG
+1930 
-1937 DLIPPTQETPPVTP
+1937 
-1951 RVKLTTSSVQSP
+1951 P
-1963 LTVQPLNQS
+1963 L
-1972 TPSTLLRQ
+1972 
-1980 KPAITK
+1980 
-1986 YPKSRPGRI
+1986 
-1995 DHPSEAVTDT
+1995 SEAADT
-2005 EQSSSTSDLSHKHQ
+2005 KPQT
-2019 LGQKPKT
+2019 GQPKT
-2026 LPVPHSSSK
+2026 LPEFQLKSVTRSSSK
-2035 TKSQPHTDQNLSPPR
+2035 TKLLLHGDQNLSPPPR
-2050 DCASPSSPRPERP
+2050 SPSPSSPQLKPP
-2063 SDAESHII
+2063 SDAESPVTDD
-2071 EEGFSLQL
+2071 GFTLQL
-2079 SQDASLCSSNS
+2079 SQDASLCPSNS
-2090 GTFAI
+2090 GTFSI

-2108 INEWKTKERYSL
+2108 IKEWKTKERYSL
-2120 ALACEKREDRPQ
+2120 ALACEKREHIQQ
-2132 PQVEIGGKHM
+2132 PEGEIGGKHK
-2142 RVSAA
+2142 RAA
-2147 HQKLHSDDG
+2147 RQKLNRTDG
-2156 FPVRNSDGLVLIGL
+2156 FPVRDSDGLVLIGL
-2170 SVCWGARDAYYL
+2170 SVCWGARDSYYI

-2189 KGLSASLAPPPL
+2189 LSSSLAPPPL
-2201 DDDLPVSERLVQVK
+2201 DDDLPVSERLGQVRS
-2215 TCLSRPSAGHR
+2215 CLSRPSAGLR
-2226 GGVIVTY
+2226 GGVVVTY
-2233 DIIQVYKRLVQSC
+2233 DIIQVYKTLVLSC
-2246 GITLEGNC
+2246 GISLAGNC
-2254 EDPKVACWLVDPGS
+2254 EDPKVACWLLDPGS

-2280 CPEELPLLDGLGN
+2280 CPEELPLLDGLGS
-2293 AHVHCPRVR
+2293 AHAHCPRVR

-2316 LTGLLEKDGMLDLF
+2316 LTGLLEKDNLF
-2330 RSVEMPSQ
+2330 RSIEMPSQ

-2373 AYTLA
+2373 AYNLA
-2378 GHSFSLTGHS
+2378 GHS

-2428 GSRVRF
+2428 GGRVRL
-2434 GKQFSTTKDVLEKLR
+2434 GKQFSTTKDILEKLR

-2476 REKQHHPTLSMDRIY
+2476 REKQYHPTLAMDRIY

-2517 EIHMPTVV
+2517 EICMPTVV
-2525 GESPPSQGSC
+2525 GESPPSQNGSLLKAG
-2535 NMSTKPGKRRCSVPS
+2535 SWGLKGAFERLPVRSVAPS
-2550 VAAGSE
+2550 VTGGAA

-2570 IPFPGGMILAA
+2570 VPFSGGMILAA

-2593 LSRDHRLLQVLN
+2593 LSKDQRLLQVLN

-2618 KSVDPESVND
+2618 KGVDPETVND
-2628 NLRQQAKQICYGII
+2628 SLRQQAKQICYGII

-2686 IKNGYVQTLM
+2686 IKNGY
-2696 GRRRYLPGIT
+2696 
-2706 NSNMHIKAH
+2706 H

-2746 TYPAAPLSHQHTHSG
+2746 TYPTAPLSHQHTHSG
-2761 SSHRRAGTSQLR
+2761 TSQYRAGTSHLR
-2773 GAYFVLQL
+2773 GAFFVLQL
-2781 HDELIYETT
+2781 HDELIYETR

-2826 NLQDLDI
+2826 NLQDLDL